1 MGPTAPNMRVRQIVA
16 GVQTA
21 NFPKFYSNFWR
32 VFYIWPICATEL
44 DSTFD
49 TGDVLDIHGNI
60 DFDSFP
66 GEDETEQEIVRKPAG
81 TEKRTKTH
89 IEEEKLILKNNLK
102 NPGSAVQKSN
112 DNKRYVYHLYK
123 YPKKSSQHLKM
134 TLTNL
139 MKKIQKC
146 VRK

>member
-1 MGPTAPNMRVRQIVA
+1 MNFIFKIRQIVA

-21 NFPKFYSNFWR
+21 NFPKFYTNFWR

-66 GEDETEQEIVRKPAG
+66 GEDETEQEVVRKPAG

-89 IEEEKLILKNNLK
+89 IEEEKLILTNNLK

-123 YPKKSSQHLKM
+123 YPKKSYQHLKM
-134 TLTNL
+134 TFTNL
-139 MKKIQKC
+139 MKKKKSGMC
-146 VRK
+146 KKMK

>member
-1 MGPTAPNMRVRQIVA
+1 MNFIFKIRQIVA

-32 VFYIWPICATEL
+32 VFYIWPICATEH

-102 NPGSAVQKSN
+102 NRHFISLEATDVHPCSAVQKSN

-123 YPKKSSQHLKM
+123 YQKKSSQHV
-134 TLTNL
+134 N
-139 MKKIQKC
+139 I
-146 VRK
+146 